1 MDVNADVC
9 RKLNNYL
16 CEIIGSEDVVKVR
29 RQYYVSLDYF
39 CERETAFITSGSRSE
54 GLDMG
59 SDLDIMGLLTF
70 IHISQKRSA
79 DSFLIPNNF
88 TMETESCKP
97 GFTQLKGH
105 SCYYHPLVHM
115 MCAPISEEYVFAS
128 GDVRLWI
135 LSIVNLLIKSMAT
148 LHGPCISDGVEDGT
162 VDFAL
167 CLRCPEWIKQ
177 AQPWLKRERYWP
189 SPKLVSIIC
198 EYGILLVPIGCKESP
213 NEHLEW
219 RISFSVAEK
228 HLIFS
233 FTHTQL
239 LCYALMKLLLKEVIN
254 KRYSLKGFICS
265 YFLKTIIFWVSEEF
279 DPSMWRPENIWL
291 CFMKCFKRLIY
302 CVTYELLPH
311 FFITENNRCVFE
323 QNFNQDQHLK
333 LVNCLAELY
342 SKGLGCFRNS
352 KTLSHFYSG
361 FFVYTNKSKIERI
374 CCEINTVST
383 TLNTSAQLRFL
394 GMLSFLP
401 VKVMNHNLYDASCQF
416 YGRHIIRR
424 FLDIKSD
431 RFLPSIVFC
440 RFCQIFGK
448 TFDIHVDF
456 PNRYKYSL
464 SKRYLPYF
472 YLGVHADAVSG
483 WLYLATYFYGFC
495 QYKIALQLILHASVN
510 CSDNKLFLNS
520 IKLYSSNRDDI
531 EKEGIFSGVWNRL
544 NVYRRHVIDEI
555 SFYLNSKV
563 NPQELKVQNTT
574 QSYICPNVY
583 LYFLRFLCLY
593 RLNESSIHHTSTQAL
608 LDIRAACQDEHFNSN
623 DYSIAD
629 TSECLAVALS
639 ICGCQEQAKIVFSY
653 IKKLNKTLK
662 HFTFDPKLL
671 FFLFDKLHK
680 LTGIEI
686 FYNESMFI

>member
-9 RKLNNYL
+9 RKLYNYL

-29 RQYYVSLDYF
+29 RQYYASLDYF
-39 CERETAFITSGSRSE
+39 CERETAFVSSGSRSE

-88 TMETESCKP
+88 SMETESCKP

-105 SCYYHPLVHM
+105 SCYYHPVVHM
-115 MCAPISEEYVFAS
+115 MCAPRNEEYVFAS
-128 GDVRLWI
+128 GDVRLWM
-135 LSIVNLLIKSMAT
+135 LSIVNLIMGSLAT
-148 LHGPCISDGVEDGT
+148 LHGPCISDSIEDGT
-162 VDFAL
+162 IDFAL

-189 SPKLVSIIC
+189 SPK
-198 EYGILLVPIGCKESP
+198 
-213 NEHLEW
+213 
-219 RISFSVAEK
+219 
-228 HLIFS
+228 
-233 FTHTQL
+233 
-239 LCYALMKLLLKEVIN
+239 
-254 KRYSLKGFICS
+254 
-265 YFLKTIIFWVSEEF
+265 
-279 DPSMWRPENIWL
+279 
-291 CFMKCFKRLIY
+291 
-302 CVTYELLPH
+302 
-311 FFITENNRCVFE
+311 
-323 QNFNQDQHLK
+323 
-333 LVNCLAELY
+333 
-342 SKGLGCFRNS
+342 NS

-361 FFVYTNKSKIERI
+361 LFVHTNKSKTERI
-374 CCEINTVST
+374 CCEINTIST
-383 TLNTSAQLRFL
+383 TLNTSAQLRVF

-401 VKVMNHNLYDASCQF
+401 IKVMNHNLYDASCQF

-431 RFLPSIVFC
+431 RFIPSIVFC

-448 TFDIHVDF
+448 TFDIHIDL

-483 WLYLATYFYGFC
+483 WLYLATCFYGFC

-510 CSDNKLFLNS
+510 CSDNKLFMNS
-520 IKLYSSNRDDI
+520 IKLYSSNLDDI

-593 RLNESSIHHTSTQAL
+593 RLNDSSIHHTSTQAL
-608 LDIRAACQDEHFNSN
+608 LDIRAACQDAHFNSN

-653 IKKLNKTLK
+653 IKELNKTFK
-662 HFTFDPKLL
+662 RFSFDPKLF
-671 FFLFDKLHK
+671 FFLIDKLHK
-680 LTGIEI
+680 MSGIEI
-686 FYNESMFI
+686 FDNESIFI